1 MGEAAGRAD
10 DRHVAHLAT
19 TLSATVVFYAGVTR
33 GALVVARTLEYLVR
47 R

>member
-1 MGEAAGRAD
+1 MSEAVARAD
-10 DRHVAHLAT
+10 DPRMAHLAT

>member
-1 MGEAAGRAD
+1 MGEARSRD
-10 DRHVAHLAT
+10 DDGLMAHLAT
-19 TLSATVVFYAGVTR
+19 LLSATLLFYAGVTR

>member
-1 MGEAAGRAD
+1 MGEVGGDAD
-10 DRHVAHLAT
+10 DPAMAHLAT
-19 TLSATVVFYAGVTR
+19 SLSVTLVFYAGVTR